1 MIQFKIKG
9 QEYTVKEPTIRDYY
23 KLQNELAMQ
32 DINAKLNIIAHL
44 SDCET
49 RVLKVL
55 DKHQFLELWNVV
67 VEQYLEITETAPFH
81 RNFMHNG
88 NLYGFI
94 NMDSITIGEFADMDV
109 LRNHPQAQQMLHS
122 MLAILYRPAIMITD
136 TWMKVDDYDSESAQ
150 QRAEEFLDLPL
161 KYVYGALNFFL
172 QISNYCLN
180 AMLDSLTLKVMKT
193 QMTET
198 EKELTET
205 AILYI
210 SDLLEN
216 GTTSSYFAP
225 ETILQR
231 LKKLAEQAQ
240 LESSTTLRTEKTN
253 KRWKRWS
260 VKRWLWRQKDKLRKF
275 IIKRIIRK

>member
-9 QEYTVKEPTIRDYY
+9 TDYEVKEPTIRDYY

-32 DINAKLNIIAHL
+32 DINAKLNIVSHL
-44 SDCET
+44 SGCDIRT
-49 RVLKVL
+49 LKML
-55 DKHQFLELWNVV
+55 DKHQFLELWNVI
-67 VEQYLEITETAPFH
+67 VEQHLEITETAPFH

-136 TWMKVDDYDSESAQ
+136 TWMKVDDYDSETAQ

-172 QISNYCLN
+172 QISNYCLS
-180 AMLDSLTLKVMKT
+180 AMLDSLTLKAMKEP
-193 QMTET
+193 MTET

-216 GTTSSYFAP
+216 GTNSSYFAP

-240 LESSTTLRTEKTN
+240 LESLTMSRTEKIN
-253 KRWKRWS
+253 KSWKRTS
-260 VKRWLWRQKDKLRKF
+260 VKRWVSQLKDKLNITR
-275 IIKRIIRK
+275 